1 MDNPDNLRGQTMD
14 KIIAYL
20 IAYLG
25 VLLVLVFGAACTIY
39 IIFGFKIWMVVVG
52 VIALIFFVAVR
63 LFLKEG

>member
-20 IAYLG
+20 G

-39 IIFGFKIWMVVVG
+39 VIFGFKIWMVVVG
-52 VIALIFFVAVR
+52 VIALMFFVAVR